1 MRMDKKSAAK
11 RDLIGEHF
19 GMLEVIRLSDK
30 RGSRGKRTVPL
41 WECRCECGRIT
52 YKATDTLKN
61 PEVSMCSECSG
72 KYAATKMRQ
81 SSGYVGGTQI
91 SRISSDRVSVTN
103 TSGCRGV
110 YLDKKSGK
118 WRARLKFKGQIMSFG
133 SYSLYE
139 DAVKARKQA
148 EDEYFGTYLQSVS
161 NA

>member
-1 MRMDKKSAAK
+1 MNRKSATK
-11 RDLIGEHF
+11 RDLSGEHF

-41 WECRCECGRIT
+41 WECRCECGGIT
-52 YKATDTLKN
+52 YKPTDKLTN
-61 PEVSMCSECSG
+61 SEMSMCNDCSG

-81 SSGYVGGTQI
+81 SSGYVGGTQL
-91 SRISSDRVSVTN
+91 SRIVSERVAVTN

-118 WRARLKFKGQIMSFG
+118 WRARLKFKGQIMNFG